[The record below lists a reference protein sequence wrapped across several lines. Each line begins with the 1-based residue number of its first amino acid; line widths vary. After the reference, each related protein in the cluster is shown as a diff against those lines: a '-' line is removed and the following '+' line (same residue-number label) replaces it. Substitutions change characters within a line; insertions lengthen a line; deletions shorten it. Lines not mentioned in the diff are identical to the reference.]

1 MSFDLV
7 LAKRL
12 IESRSLARDI
22 REWRPAWLIIL
33 LADVIALELC
43 VLLGYLTRLA
53 LGPIWPIE
61 ISTAQFASIAVG
73 VLALP
78 VALHFMGMY
87 PGYGINP
94 ILRLRQRIMASFVL
108 FGLLIAWNYLERIDA
123 LSRGILIATMMYAF
137 VIPFIVEAMTRK
149 ALIRLRLWGQPTV
162 ILGANETA
170 ENIVKLLQ
178 ARPELGH
185 IPVALFDDNASK
197 WGQTVHG
204 IEVLGPLAHAG
215 ALDHTRIRTAI
226 LAIAMEDGQSAAS
239 ILDKLRFENIILV
252 PRLFGI
258 QSLWVSPIDLD
269 GMVGLQVKN
278 NLSLRHNIMV
288 KRVLDYAIA
297 LPAAIL
303 SLPVLI
309 VSALWIMLVDGWP
322 IFFTQERR
330 GHHGRTIRVL
340 KLRTMYRDAEAR
352 LEAHLAANPEARDE
366 WQRFFKL
373 KKDPRVLPGVGSFLR
388 RTSLDELPQIFN
400 VLRGEMS
407 LVGPR
412 PFPEYHLAQF
422 DRSFCEFR
430 ATVAPGLTGLWQV
443 SARSDGDLIVQ
454 KSLDS
459 YYIRNWS
466 LWLDLY
472 ILMRTIVTVVRGSG
486 AY

>member
-7 LAKRL
+7 SAKRF
-12 IESRSLARDI
+12 IESRSLSRDL
-22 REWRPAWLIIL
+22 REWRPAWLIVL

-53 LGPIWPIE
+53 LDPIWPIS
-61 ISTAQFASIAVG
+61 IDTSQFASIAFG
-73 VLALP
+73 MLALP
-78 VALHFMGMY
+78 VALLFMGMY
-87 PGYGINP
+87 PGYGISP
-94 ILRLRQRIMASFVL
+94 IVRLRQRIMASFVL
-108 FGLLIAWNYLERIDA
+108 FGLLIAWNYLERSDD
-123 LSRGILIATMMYAF
+123 LSRGILIATMLYAF
-137 VIPFIVEAMTRK
+137 FIPFIVEALVRK
-149 ALIRLRLWGQPTV
+149 LLIRMNLWGQPAV
-162 ILGANETA
+162 ILGANDVA
-170 ENIVKLLQ
+170 RNIVKLLQ
-178 ARPELGH
+178 RRPELGH
-185 IPVALFDDNASK
+185 IPAAVFDDDSSK
-197 WGQTVHG
+197 WGKTLHG
-204 IEVLGPLAHAG
+204 VEVLGPLAHAS
-215 ALDHTRIRTAI
+215 ALDGSRIRTAI
-226 LAIAMEDGQSAAS
+226 LAIPTEDGQSSAS

-278 NLSLRHNIMV
+278 NLSLRHNILI
-288 KRVLDYAIA
+288 KRILDYTIA
-297 LPAAIL
+297 VPAALL
-303 SLPVLI
+303 SLPVLL
-309 VSALWIMLVDGWP
+309 VSAIWIMLVDGWP

-330 GHHGRTIRVL
+330 GYRGKTIRVL

-352 LEAHLAANPEARDE
+352 LETHLANNPEAREE

-373 KKDPRVLPGVGSFLR
+373 KKDPRVLPGVGTFLR

-400 VLRGEMS
+400 VLRGDMS

-422 DRSFCEFR
+422 DRNFCDFR
-430 ATVAPGLTGLWQV
+430 ASVAPGLTGLWQV
-443 SARSDGDLIVQ
+443 SARSDGDLEVQ

-472 ILMRTIVTVVRGSG
+472 IVMRTVVTVVRGSG

>member
-226 LAIAMEDGQSAAS
+226 LAIAMEDGQREAA

-352 LEAHLAANPEARDE
+352 LEAHLAANPAARDE

-373 KKDPRVLPGVGSFLR
+373 KKDPRVLPGVGAFLR

>member
-22 REWRPAWLIIL
+22 REWRPAWLIVL

-53 LGPIWPIE
+53 LDPIWPIS
-61 ISTAQFASIAVG
+61 INTAQFASIAIG
-73 VLALP
+73 MLALP

-87 PGYGINP
+87 PGYGISP
-94 ILRLRQRIMASFVL
+94 IVRLRQRIMASFVL
-108 FGLLIAWNYLERIDA
+108 FGLLIAWNYLERSDD
-123 LSRGILIATMMYAF
+123 LSRGILIATMLYAF
-137 VIPFIVEAMTRK
+137 FIPFIVEALVRK
-149 ALIRLRLWGQPTV
+149 LLIRMNLWGQPAV
-162 ILGANETA
+162 ILGANDVA
-170 ENIVKLLQ
+170 KNIVKLLLQ
-178 ARPELGH
+178 RPELGH
-185 IPVALFDDNASK
+185 IPVAVFDDDSAK
-197 WGQTVHG
+197 WGKELHG
-204 IEVLGPLAHAG
+204 VEVLGPLAHAS
-215 ALDHTRIRTAI
+215 ALDGSRIRTAI
-226 LAIAMEDGQSAAS
+226 LAIPTEDGQSSAS

-278 NLSLRHNIMV
+278 NLSLRHNILI
-288 KRVLDYAIA
+288 KRALDYTIA
-297 LPAAIL
+297 VPAALL
-303 SLPVLI
+303 SLPVLL
-309 VSALWIMLVDGWP
+309 VSAIWIMLVDGWP
-322 IFFTQERR
+322 VFFTQERR
-330 GHHGRTIRVL
+330 GYRGKTIRVL

-352 LEAHLAANPEARDE
+352 LETHLANNPEAREE

-373 KKDPRVLPGVGSFLR
+373 KKDPRVLPGVGTFLR

-400 VLRGEMS
+400 VLRGDMS

-422 DRSFCEFR
+422 DRNFCDFR
-430 ATVAPGLTGLWQV
+430 ASVAPGLTGLWQV
-443 SARSDGDLIVQ
+443 SARSDGDLVVQ

-472 ILMRTIVTVVRGSG
+472 IVMRTVVTVVRGSG

>member
-1 MSFDLV
+1 VSFDLV

-22 REWRPAWLIIL
+22 REWRPTWLIIL
-33 LADVIALELC
+33 LADVFALELC

-53 LGPIWPIE
+53 FDPIWPIA
-61 ISTAQFASIAVG
+61 INTAQFASIAVG
-73 VLALP
+73 MLALP

-87 PGYGINP
+87 PGYGISP
-94 ILRLRQRIMASFVL
+94 VLRLRQRIMASFVL
-108 FGLLIAWNYLERIDA
+108 FGLLIAWNYLERSDN
-123 LSRGILIATMMYAF
+123 LSRGILVATMVYAF
-137 VIPFIVEAMTRK
+137 IIPFIVESLTRK
-149 ALIRLRLWGQPTV
+149 VLIRLNLWGQPTV

-170 ENIVKLLQ
+170 SNIVRLLLQ
-178 ARPELGH
+178 RPELGH
-185 IPVALFDDNASK
+185 VPVALFDDDSSK
-197 WGQTVHG
+197 WGEKVHG
-204 IEVLGPLAHAG
+204 IEVLGPLAHAS
-215 ALDHTRIRTAI
+215 ALDQSRIRTAI
-226 LAIAMEDGQSAAS
+226 LAIPTEDGQSASS

-278 NLSLRHNIMV
+278 NLSLRHNILV
-288 KRVLDYAIA
+288 KRALDYAIA
-297 LPAAIL
+297 IPAALL
-303 SLPVLI
+303 SLPVLLF
-309 VSALWIMLVDGWP
+309 SAIWIMMVDGWP
-322 IFFTQERR
+322 VFFTQERR
-330 GHHGRTIRVL
+330 GFHGRTIRVL

-352 LEAHLAANPEARDE
+352 LETHLASNPEAREE

-373 KKDPRVLPGVGSFLR
+373 KKDPRVLPGVGTFLR
-388 RTSLDELPQIFN
+388 RTSLDELPQILN
-400 VLRGEMS
+400 VLRGDMS

-422 DRSFCEFR
+422 DRNFCEFR
-430 ATVAPGLTGLWQV
+430 SSVAPGLTGLWQV
-443 SARSDGDLIVQ
+443 SARSDGDLVVQ

-472 ILMRTIVTVVRGSG
+472 ILMRTIVTVVRGTG